1 MTAAW
6 QETLKAAWTELL
18 RHPARTRQFRT
29 KRLSPALSID
39 AYAAIRA
46 ADDAPCLLLEA
57 KIPATSFFEVGGMR
71 LSQYAGETGILVGL
85 TLEDSSR
92 SDLFTTVCADVIVAA
107 ASVAAEESLAQFL
120 ARLDAWRRFLR
131 DRRAGMT
138 RNETVG
144 LLGELLVLE
153 RLLAASV
160 RDLACWVAPD
170 DGLHDFL
177 LHGHALEIKTTLGSA
192 NSVRIS
198 TLDQLDTAGLRELDL
213 IHVRLVESPDG
224 RNLAEVIAD
233 IERLLP
239 EDRSKREF
247 ANALLRRELMP
258 DDMQALSEPRV
269 GAPRFSA
276 FTVAGGFPRL
286 TRSTVPVAIPAAEYN
301 LELRAIGTHA
311 ADFDGVVARFSGETP

>member
-1 MTAAW
+1 MTALW
-6 QETLKAAWTELL
+6 QEALRSAWTELL

-29 KRLSPALSID
+29 KRLSPELALD

-46 ADDAPCLLLEA
+46 ADDAPCLLLGA
-57 KIPATSFFEVGGMR
+57 QIPATAFFEVGGMR
-71 LSQYAGETGILVGL
+71 LSQYSGETGMLVGL
-85 TLEDSSR
+85 TLEDSTR
-92 SDLFTTVCADVIVAA
+92 ADLFTTVCADVVAA
-107 ASVAAEESLAQFL
+107 AAGVAAEESLSQFL

-131 DRRAGMT
+131 DRRAGLT

-153 RLLAASV
+153 RLLTASAL
-160 RDLACWVAPD
+160 DLTCWVAPD

-198 TLDQLDTAGLRELDL
+198 TLDQLDTAGLRQLDL

-224 RNLAEVIAD
+224 RNLGQVIAA
-233 IERLLP
+233 IEQLLP
-239 EDRSKREF
+239 DDRSRRAL

-258 DDMQALSEPRV
+258 DDQQARSEPCV
-269 GAPRFSA
+269 GDPRFSA
-276 FTVAGGFPRL
+276 FAVTGEFPRL
-286 TRSTVPVAIPAAEYN
+286 TRSTVPVAIPSAEYT
-301 LELRAIGTHA
+301 LELRAIGIHA
-311 ADFDGVVARFSGETP
+311 TDFDGVMARFSGGTP